1 MLDSSLPRP
10 RTRAAG
16 HGKRYAGRPAAVIT
30 RKWTCRWNLR
40 RRRWHQGAD
49 VCETLARHARGGD
62 RSTQPVRD
70 PVGLFWRDA
79 ARRPGGLAA
88 DLRPPP
94 ARPATPTAA
103 RRRCRAGPAGPAG
116 PIRAFSRRRDRCPAL
131 LRGGF
136 PLRGDFQ
143 GHGTHPI
150 HGGVRIYRDRCDD
163 AAAAGHG
170 DAGWTLCPDPAG
182 QTGRFG
188 GRSGLRGGSG
198 QSWGTRITAQAG
210 SSKTFAGGRQTRR
223 PQPHR
228 GGRPRAGTRA
238 DRPGQRLPAHPQH
251 RFIGLTSDLRAR
263 CITVRS
269 GSSKDLFPN
278 GPWLEHSSL
287 NSRIRAALASLQ
299 AACGHGFEHAPVLFG
314 GPWNDDGAGRPEQG
328 GHPFAG
334 PGPEQPP
341 RGARTGP
348 RPGDPGTYSLVASRT
363 SRLGAV
369 TVGSPIADLH
379 CSPPP
384 LPCVSPLEGPNP
396 ESACR
401 FPAAAL
407 IWPFHCPGRPVPLPR
422 DLWP

>member
-1 MLDSSLPRP
+1 MRGALRRSSPESGHAGGISAGGGGTKVPTCARPSRGTHEAGTVAPSPFGTLLVYFGGTPRGALEAWRPTYAPRP
-10 RTRAAG
+10 G
-16 HGKRYAGRPAAVIT
+16 P
-30 RKWTCRWNLR
+30 R
-40 RRRWHQGAD
+40 RRRP
-49 VCETLARHARGGD
+49 RG
-62 RSTQPVRD
+62 
-70 PVGLFWRDA
+70 DA
-79 ARRPGGLAA
+79 
-88 DLRPPP
+88 
-94 ARPATPTAA
+94 
-103 RRRCRAGPAGPAG
+103 AGPAPLAPLVPSACSRAGVTDARPFCAEDSRYAETFRDTGHTRSTAESGSTAIVAMTRRLPGMVMRDGRSALIQPGKPAG
-116 PIRAFSRRRDRCPAL
+116 WVEDRACAEDRGSPGVPGLPRKPDLPRL
-131 LRGGF
+131 L
-136 PLRGDFQ
+136 L
-143 GHGTHPI
+143 
-150 HGGVRIYRDRCDD
+150 
-163 AAAAGHG
+163 
-170 DAGWTLCPDPAG
+170 
-182 QTGRFG
+182 
-188 GRSGLRGGSG
+188 
-198 QSWGTRITAQAG
+198 
-210 SSKTFAGGRQTRR
+210 AGGKLGARNRTEC
-223 PQPHR
+223 
-228 GGRPRAGTRA
+228 GRPRAGTRA

-407 IWPFHCPGRPVPLPR
+407 IWPFHCSGRPVPLPR